1 MISFES
7 LHHFLL
13 ERKRALYR
21 KIYESLKAGGIFL
34 LGDYIA
40 GCDEEE
46 TLLRGVYLEKRK
58 QSGIPDERFVHFDI
72 PLTLEHETELIQ
84 DAGFVIEK
92 VLDNPD
98 GATLIAA
105 GKNGQ

>member
-1 MISFES
+1 MNYRVLITEAVNEKG
-7 LHHFLL
+7 LELL
-13 ERKRALYR
+13 REQGYQLVM
-21 KIYESLKAGGIFL
+21 GTGP
-34 LGDYIA
+34 
-40 GCDEEE
+40 EEE

-105 GKNGQ
+105 GKKGQ